1 LVSGPAHPSTL
12 GPQSLSSVQVDVATR
27 LGAPSAFTPTGFRGL
42 DALLLGGLRGGTS
55 LGIVGEPGS
64 GRTAVALM
72 LAYMAARTQAGVCF
86 AARGLDET
94 ELVARLAARAL
105 RKSYPSSE
113 LTYGDIL
120 SGNAL
125 TDTVRRA
132 VSAAVE
138 TVVEK
143 IGQHFYFSRLPGGT
157 SLGEWIERTVQLW
170 GRHERMLLVFDD
182 IEGLLAPGEPLDS
195 GLLRIGYDLKA
206 LAERGY
212 SVVFTVLEV
221 HTPLIAPTAD
231 ALLRLTS
238 PGLTSTQ
245 QPRRLELQLIKNRRG
260 ATGAVSLEVL
270 FGVSEF
276 REDTSLVVG
285 PT

>member
-1 LVSGPAHPSTL
+1 MVSGPAHPSTL
-12 GPQSLSSVQVDVATR
+12 GPLSLASVQVDVATR
-27 LGAPSAFTPTGFRGL
+27 LGAPAKLTATGFRGL
-42 DALLLGGLRGGTS
+42 DALLLGGLRNGTS
-55 LGIVGEPGS
+55 LGIVGASGS

-113 LTYGDIL
+113 LTYGDIW

-125 TDTVRRA
+125 GTDAVRRA

-143 IGQHFYFSRLPGGT
+143 IGQHFYFSTLTAGT
-157 SLGEWIERTVQLW
+157 SLDEWVERSVQLW
-170 GRHERMLLVFDD
+170 ARYERMVLVFDD

-195 GLLRIGYDLKA
+195 GLLRIGYQLKS
-206 LAERGY
+206 LAEQGC
-212 SVVFTVLEV
+212 SVVFTVLDV
-221 HTPLIAPTAD
+221 HTPLIAPTAS
-231 ALLRLTS
+231 ALCRLHSQGS
-238 PGLTSTQ
+238 PGDRG
-245 QPRRLELQLIKNRRG
+245 RRHLEIELFKNRLG

-270 FGVSEF
+270 FGATEF
-276 REDTSLVVG
+276 TEI
-285 PT
+285 

>member
-1 LVSGPAHPSTL
+1 MVSGPAHPSTL
-12 GPQSLSSVQVDVATR
+12 GPQSLASVQVDVATR
-27 LGAPSAFTPTGFRGL
+27 LGAPSKLTPTGFRGL
-42 DALLLGGLRGGTS
+42 DALLLGGLRSGTS
-55 LGIVGEPGS
+55 YGIVGAPGS
-64 GRTAVALM
+64 GRTSVALM

-86 AARGLDET
+86 ASRGLDET

-125 TDTVRRA
+125 TDAVRRA

-143 IGQHFYFSRLPGGT
+143 IGQHFYFSTLAAGT
-157 SLGEWIERTVQLW
+157 SLDEWVERSFQLW

-195 GLLRIGYDLKA
+195 GLLRIAYQMKA
-206 LAERGY
+206 LAEHGCA
-212 SVVFTVLEV
+212 VLFTVLEV
-221 HTPLIAPTAD
+221 HTPLIAPAAG
-231 ALLRLTS
+231 ALLQLRS
-238 PGLTSTQ
+238 RERPSERG
-245 QPRRLELQLIKNRRG
+245 RRQLEIELIKNRLG
-260 ATGAVSLEVL
+260 PTGAVSLEVL
-270 FGVSEF
+270 FGATEF
-276 REDTSLVVG
+276 HEIQSLVNG

>member
-1 LVSGPAHPSTL
+1 
-12 GPQSLSSVQVDVATR
+12 
-27 LGAPSAFTPTGFRGL
+27 
-42 DALLLGGLRGGTS
+42 
-55 LGIVGEPGS
+55 
-64 GRTAVALM
+64 M

-125 TDTVRRA
+125 TDTVRSA

-143 IGQHFYFSRLPGGT
+143 IGQHFYFSPLAGGT
-157 SLGEWIERTVQLW
+157 SLAEWVKRSFQLW
-170 GRHERMLLVFDD
+170 GRHERMVLVFDD
-182 IEGLLAPGEPLDS
+182 LEGLLAPGEPLDA
-195 GLLRIGYDLKA
+195 GLLRVGYELKA
-206 LAERGY
+206 LTEHGC
-212 SVVFTVLEV
+212 SVVFTVLDV

-231 ALLRLTS
+231 ALVKLSS
-238 PGLTSTQ
+238 PVNHSAAGPKS
-245 QPRRLELQLIKNRRG
+245 LEMQLFKNRLG
-260 ATGAVSLEVL
+260 PTGAVSLEVL
-270 FGVSEF
+270 FGATEF
-276 REDTSLVVG
+276 HEL
-285 PT
+285 

>member
-1 LVSGPAHPSTL
+1 VVSGPAHPSTL
-12 GPQSLSSVQVDVATR
+12 GPLSLASVQVDVATR
-27 LGAPSAFTPTGFRGL
+27 LGAPAKLTATGFRGL
-42 DALLLGGLRGGTS
+42 DALLLGGLRNGTS
-55 LGIVGEPGS
+55 LGIVGASGS

-113 LTYGDIL
+113 LTYGDIW

-125 TDTVRRA
+125 GTDAVRRA

-143 IGQHFYFSRLPGGT
+143 IGQHFYFSTLTAGT
-157 SLGEWIERTVQLW
+157 SLDEWVERSVQLW
-170 GRHERMLLVFDD
+170 ARYERMVLVFDD

-195 GLLRIGYDLKA
+195 GLLRIGYQLKS
-206 LAERGY
+206 LAEQGC
-212 SVVFTVLEV
+212 SVVFTVLDV
-221 HTPLIAPTAD
+221 HTPLIAPTAS
-231 ALLRLTS
+231 ALCRLHSQGS
-238 PGLTSTQ
+238 PGDRG
-245 QPRRLELQLIKNRRG
+245 RRHLEIELFKNRLG

-270 FGVSEF
+270 FGATEF
-276 REDTSLVVG
+276 TEI
-285 PT
+285 

>member
-1 LVSGPAHPSTL
+1 MVSGPAHPSTL
-12 GPQSLSSVQVDVATR
+12 GPLSLASVQVDVATR
-27 LGAPSAFTPTGFRGL
+27 LGAPAKLTATGFRGL
-42 DALLLGGLRGGTS
+42 DALLFGGLRNGTS
-55 LGIVGEPGS
+55 LGIVGASGS

-113 LTYGDIL
+113 LTYGDIW

-125 TDTVRRA
+125 GTDAVRRA

-143 IGQHFYFSRLPGGT
+143 IGQHFYFSTLTAGT
-157 SLGEWIERTVQLW
+157 SLDEWVERSVQLW
-170 GRHERMLLVFDD
+170 ARYERMVLVFDD

-195 GLLRIGYDLKA
+195 GLLRIGYQLKS
-206 LAERGY
+206 LAEQGC
-212 SVVFTVLEV
+212 SVVFTVLDV
-221 HTPLIAPTAD
+221 HTPLIAPTAS
-231 ALLRLTS
+231 ALCRLHSQGS
-238 PGLTSTQ
+238 PGDRG
-245 QPRRLELQLIKNRRG
+245 RRHLEIELFKNRLG

-270 FGVSEF
+270 FGATEF
-276 REDTSLVVG
+276 TEI
-285 PT
+285 

>member
-1 LVSGPAHPSTL
+1 M
-12 GPQSLSSVQVDVATR
+12 DVATR
-27 LGAPSAFTPTGFRGL
+27 LGAPSKLTPTGFGGL
-42 DALLLGGLRGGTS
+42 DALLLGGLRAGTS

-125 TDTVRRA
+125 TGTVRRA

-143 IGQHFYFSRLPGGT
+143 IGQHFYFSPLAGGT
-157 SLGEWIERTVQLW
+157 SLGEWMERAFQLW

-182 IEGLLAPGEPLDS
+182 IEGLLAPGEPLDA
-195 GLLRIGYDLKA
+195 GLLRVAYDLKA
-206 LAERGY
+206 LAERGC
-212 SVVFTVLEV
+212 SIVFTVLEV
-221 HTPLIAPTAD
+221 HTNLVAPAAD
-231 ALLRLTS
+231 ALLRLR
-238 PGLTSTQ
+238 STDSARDV
-245 QPRRLELQLIKNRRG
+245 RRKQLEMQLFKNRLG
-260 ATGAVSLEVL
+260 PVGAVSLQVL
-270 FGVSEF
+270 FGATEF
-276 REDTSLVVG
+276 QEDSPLAAG